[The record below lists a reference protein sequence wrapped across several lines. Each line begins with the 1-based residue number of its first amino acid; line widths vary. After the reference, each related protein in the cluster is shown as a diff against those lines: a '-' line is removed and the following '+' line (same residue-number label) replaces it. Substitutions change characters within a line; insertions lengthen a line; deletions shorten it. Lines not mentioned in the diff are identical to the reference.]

1 MKRNLP
7 YLGLIALLV
16 GLDQLSK
23 SIIHKTLALH
33 SSRAVIPGFF
43 NLSYVRNRG
52 AIFGFFSQSPN
63 KLVFILLTTASLA
76 ALSIVLFYFLKA
88 ASSDIAMKISLA
100 LILAGAFGNQI
111 DRILRGYVIDFLD
124 FHIKQ
129 MHWPFFNL
137 ADSCITVGAL
147 ILIYIFFFKK
157 GAACSQ
163 SS

>member
-16 GLDQLSK
+16 GLDQISK
-23 SIIHKTLALH
+23 SMIHGSMTLH

-52 AIFGFFSQSPN
+52 AIFGFFSQSQD
-63 KLVFILLTTASLA
+63 KLVFLLLTAASLA
-76 ALSIVLFYFLKA
+76 ALSIVLYYFLKA
-88 ASSDIAMKISLA
+88 PSSEKMMKYSLA

-111 DRILRGYVIDFLD
+111 DRILRGYVVDFLD
-124 FHIKQ
+124 FHVKQ
-129 MHWPFFNL
+129 MHWPFFNI

-157 GAACSQ
+157 GAACSP

>member
-23 SIIHKTLALH
+23 SLIHGTMALH

-52 AIFGFFSQSPN
+52 AIFGFFSQSQN
-63 KLVFILLTTASLA
+63 KLVFVLLTAASLI
-76 ALSIVLFYFLKA
+76 ALSIVLYYFLKA
-88 ASSDIAMKISLA
+88 PSSEKMMKFSLA

-111 DRILRGYVIDFLD
+111 DRIMRGYVVDFLD

-129 MHWPFFNL
+129 MHWPFFNV
-137 ADSCITVGAL
+137 ADSCITIGAL
-147 ILIYIFFFKK
+147 VLIYIFFFKK
-157 GAACSQ
+157 GAACSP

>member
-7 YLGLIALLV
+7 YLGWIALLV

-23 SIIHKTLALH
+23 SIIHKTLSLH
-33 SSRAVIPGFF
+33 SSRVVIPGFF

-52 AIFGFFSQSPN
+52 AIFGFFSQSQN
-63 KLVFILLTTASLA
+63 KLVFILLTAASLA

-88 ASSDIAMKISLA
+88 GSAEKIMKISLA
-100 LILAGAFGNQI
+100 LILAGALGNQI
-111 DRILRGYVIDFLD
+111 DRVIRGYVIDFLD

-129 MHWPFFNL
+129 THWPFFNL

-147 ILIYIFFFKK
+147 LLVYIFFIKK
-157 GAACSQ
+157 GASCSQ